1 MEVQDS
7 LIRYNFDQNLN
18 YKNIIENLQK
28 RNILVLLENFP
39 LYDCDLQSFISQ
51 IGKSINEN
59 RNNEGQDVF
68 DVKIEKQ
75 NNFFQ
80 SIANS
85 NLSFPLH
92 TDCADFEII
101 PNCVGLLC
109 VTPASLEQ
117 GINSF
122 VFLDKIIS
130 QLPEIK
136 IQELLTKKWKF
147 RTKWRSVLTAE
158 NDNFKICYD
167 RISIESFSE
176 ISKAESQ
183 ELSELDMLFK
193 QNAFNIKLKKGDLIL
208 FRNDLMLHGRSEI
221 DINSNRLIKRIRF
234 DVLD

>member
-7 LIRYNFDQNLN
+7 LTRYHFDQNLSH
-18 YKNIIENLQK
+18 KNIIENLQK
-28 RNILVLLENFP
+28 GNTLVLLENFP
-39 LYDCDLQSFISQ
+39 LSDYVLQSFINQ
-51 IGKSINEN
+51 IGVSIKEN

-85 NLSFPLH
+85 NLDFPLH
-92 TDCADFEII
+92 TDCADFDSI
-101 PNCVGLLC
+101 PNCIGLLC

-117 GINSF
+117 GTNYF
-122 VFLDKIIS
+122 VFLNKVIR
-130 QLPEIK
+130 QLSEIK

-147 RTKWRSVLTAE
+147 RNKWRSILTAE
-158 NDNFKICYD
+158 KDNFKICYD

-176 ISKAESQ
+176 ISESERE
-183 ELSELDMLFK
+183 ELSKLDKLFK
-193 QNAFNIKLKKGDLIL
+193 QNEFKIKLKKGDLIL
-208 FRNDLMLHGRSEI
+208 FRNDLMLHGRSGI

-234 DVLD
+234 DLLD